1 MQYVNSFWPVNHQPG
16 WKSSSP
22 NKQSQTPV
30 LLFSDSVI
38 KPLGEVTLKV
48 RHKDKQ
54 HNLKFQVVEGDSK
67 PLLSAETCETL
78 GLLKVNWEQKVQV
91 NTIQENKLKTKLTK
105 GKILIDF
112 KDIFEGLRHIGKA
125 LTQK

>member
-1 MQYVNSFWPVNHQPG
+1 M
-16 WKSSSP
+16 
-22 NKQSQTPV
+22 
-30 LLFSDSVI
+30 
-38 KPLGEVTLKV
+38 TLKV